1 MLSRPLTVL
10 INAGPWL
17 TVPPDG
23 YGGIENVI
31 ATLIPELRRSGIRVV
46 LSTVGASSIDVDEKL
61 SAFSTPQFGQLT
73 APYNQ
78 VMGVAAAHMHHLA
91 NELAPRDDI
100 DLVHDHLEAFG
111 PTVLAAGHG
120 LPAVLHTL
128 HWDLA
133 KHPELYGRFD
143 GGGRVWVNGV
153 SADQLARAPFRL
165 RAHSLGHVHLA
176 SPLATDATR
185 RPMPVKDDYLVLVAR
200 ITAGKGQHVAARLA
214 QRLGREL
221 VLAGPV
227 GPYPSAEALA
237 ADPHADRYPDVRYFR
252 QEVLPHLDG
261 HRVRWLGNIGSSER
275 DDLVGRA
282 RATLVPLC
290 WDEPGGTAVIESLAL
305 GTPVVGYR
313 RGCLPELIDDKTGLL
328 AEPGDEAEL
337 GRLLDRLDELDP
349 DRCRAVAERRF
360 SPRVMAAAYIDLY
373 RQCLARSGDES
384 AAQPGPQPVGGV
396 ANDAELLG
404 DLNGRSAATGVA
416 GVHRPVD
423 REHLAHVRRQLD
435 VDRREFGV
443 L

>member
-31 ATLIPELRRSGIRVV
+31 ATLIPELRRCGVRVV

-61 SAFSTPQFGQLT
+61 SAFPTPQFGRLT

-78 VMGVAAAHMHHLA
+78 VMGVAAAHMHYLV
-91 NELAPRDDI
+91 NELARRDDI
-100 DLVHDHLEAFG
+100 DLVHDHLEALG
-111 PTVLAAGHG
+111 PTVLAAGDG

-143 GGGRVWVNGV
+143 GRGRVWVNGV

-185 RPMPVKDDYLVLVAR
+185 RPMPVKDEYLVLVAR
-200 ITAGKGQHVAARLA
+200 ITAGKGQHVAVRLA

-237 ADPHADRYPDVRYFR
+237 ADPQADCYPDVRYFR
-252 QEVLPHLDG
+252 EKVLPHLDG
-261 HRVRWLGNIGSSER
+261 HRVRWLGNIGGSER
-275 DDLVGRA
+275 DDLVARA
-282 RATLVPLC
+282 RATLLPLC

-313 RGCLPELIDDKTGLL
+313 RGCLPELIDDGTGLL

-349 DRCRAVAERRF
+349 GRCRAVAECRF
-360 SPRVMAAAYIDLY
+360 SPMAMAAAYIDLY
-373 RQCLARSGDES
+373 RQCLASIGPRLSG
-384 AAQPGPQPVGGV
+384 
-396 ANDAELLG
+396 
-404 DLNGRSAATGVA
+404 ATGAAA
-416 GVHRPVD
+416 GRRCRERRRAAWRPESG
-423 REHLAHVRRQLD
+423 RCRPWRPGSSPTRRP
-435 VDRREFGV
+435 
-443 L
+443 